1 MQFSTLCFTI
11 YLTQLSHITVFE
23 VRVNVIHTQ
32 PQLRNLHFNKYQ
44 GAYFSIFDAF
54 LVTSIHSLHVI
65 FIPLPPVS

>member
-1 MQFSTLCFTI
+1 MQFSTLFFTI

-54 LVTSIHSLHVI
+54 PVTRIHSLHVI